1 MEDIKRKIDNGRD
14 FLKVMGFKPKAFT
27 DKPKNQPFTQ
37 TISEVVNAEMD
48 DIYNWDKIKLYTWIS
63 EEWDEE
69 VQDCFEEVIKKDY
82 LYLKENIDN
91 YNFLDHSSA
100 ALALNYTHKIN
111 DYREELISM
120 FIYDYLTELGIKRKA
135 SIVYELI
142 GDGTQRLM
150 TTIPYN
156 ELTMQHMVDMA
167 KHIKNINE
175 DVKRMPRVAFTK

>member
-1 MEDIKRKIDNGRD
+1 MEDIKRKIDDGRD
-14 FLKVMGFKPKAFT
+14 FLKLMGFKPVTFT
-27 DKPKNQPFTQ
+27 NKPKDQPFIQ
-37 TISEVVNAEMD
+37 TVSEVVNAEMN
-48 DIYNWDKIKLYTWIS
+48 DIYNWEKEKLYTWIA

-69 VQDCFEEVIKKDY
+69 VQACFEEVLQKDY
-82 LYLKENIDN
+82 MNLQGNMDN
-91 YNFLDHSSA
+91 YAFLEHSSA
-100 ALALNYTHKIN
+100 ALALNYIHKIN

-120 FIYDYLTELGIKRKA
+120 FIYDYLTDLGIKRKA

-156 ELTMQHMVDMA
+156 ELTMQHMEDMA

-175 DVKRMPRVAFTK
+175 DVKRMPRAAFTK